1 MRPMEGGEAERREKR
16 GRGCRRCLQQH
27 AAALLLALLAAAG
40 LAGLL
45 ADDARQSLVED
56 VLETLAGEGRALEVL
71 EGTELLDH
79 VVGLL
84 VGDGRLAVL
93 AEGLEG
99 RLVVA
104 EISLGADEDDGDV
117 GAMVLDLEDEEV
129 VVSRASRAE
138 QAGESGILA
147 GWLGV
152 SRERIHTSTYQRSLT
167 LTNEGWLT
175 TEKQS
180 KKMSVF
186 GYERVRMRA

>member
-1 MRPMEGGEAERREKR
+1 MRPMEGGEAEREKR

-117 GAMVLDLEDEEV
+117 GAMVLDLEDEVV
-129 VVSRASRAE
+129 VVSKASRRV
-138 QAGESGILA
+138 GFWLSGWGFHACAYIP
-147 GWLGV
+147 
-152 SRERIHTSTYQRSLT
+152 RHT
-167 LTNEGWLT
+167 NDP
-175 TEKQS
+175 
-180 KKMSVF
+180 
-186 GYERVRMRA
+186 